1 MCKGGH
7 LPLTILETLSATSTT
22 AGDGDMPLSINVT
35 VTGGEEVLR
44 KLDAFGAKLTDFKS
58 ALTQIGN
65 ELTEYYSGPA
75 FDSEGSAF
83 GTPWAQLSP
92 ATQAYKSKHF
102 SAYASLPL
110 VATGKMRSSFRS
122 QASSMSLTISNS
134 APYFKYHQLGT
145 SKLPRRRM
153 LAADDDVKH
162 IVRRVISAD
171 LRSKLGVL

>member
-1 MCKGGH
+1 
-7 LPLTILETLSATSTT
+7 
-22 AGDGDMPLSINVT
+22 MPLSISVE

-44 KLDAFGAKLTDFKS
+44 KLNALGAKLTDFKS

-65 ELTEYYSGPA
+65 ELTSYYSGSA
-75 FDSEGSAF
+75 FDSEGSDF

-92 ATQAYKSKHF
+92 ATQVYKAKHF
-102 SAYASLPL
+102 GAYASLPL
-110 VATGKMRSSFRS
+110 MATGKMRSSFRS
-122 QASSMSLTISNS
+122 QATAMSLTIDNT

-153 LAADDDVKH
+153 LAADSDVKQ

-171 LRSKLGVL
+171 IRSKLGVL